1 MRSRITCLHGRSAT
15 FRTAL
20 LLGVAFLAGT
30 AVWPVS
36 SLLARHRALAINAA
50 YAQDAD
56 GTGTYGLLRLFG
68 DAFELARS
76 EYVDPVSDK
85 ALVENAINGML
96 TGLDPHS
103 SYLNAGDFREMQTE
117 DKGQFGGIGIEVTE
131 EDGSIKVIS
140 SMDDT
145 PASKAGIRA
154 GDVIVGL
161 NGKPVRGFS
170 QGHAIDQMRG
180 PPNTR
185 ITLTIRRQG
194 VEHPLE
200 ISMRRAVIHIA
211 VVKRRLEPDGIGYVR
226 ITEFIGPVDATLRQ
240 SVRLLR
246 RKAGGRLKGL
256 VLDLRDNPGG
266 LLDQAVAVA
275 RDFIPHGAI
284 VSTRSRQSD
293 DGEWVAATGTDI
305 LNGAPMVVLI
315 NSGSASA
322 SEVVAGALKDHRRA
336 VLLGTRTFGKGS
348 VQATIPLSGGA
359 AMLLTT
365 ERYYTPSGRSIQ
377 GRGIAPDVPVADS
390 ADGQPQFEP
399 EHETDLNHVLRNAGG
414 TADDDEPPRTDLPT
428 AARTIPARPPPG
440 APGSDPAKP
449 DTDFQLQQAL
459 VLVRAMAGEQKGASQ
474 ASKQAEGRASA
485 QNPGPDRAIPADHPV
500 PYR

>member
-1 MRSRITCLHGRSAT
+1 MRSRITCLRCRSAT
-15 FRTAL
+15 VRTTI
-20 LLGVAFLAGT
+20 LLGAAFLGGT

-36 SLLARHRALAINAA
+36 GLLARHRALAINAA
-50 YAQDAD
+50 FAQDAD
-56 GTGTYGLLRLFG
+56 DTSTYGLLRLFG
-68 DAFELARS
+68 DAFEVTRN
-76 EYVDPVSDK
+76 EYVDPVPDK
-85 ALVENAINGML
+85 QLVENAINGML

-103 SYLNAGDFREMQTE
+103 VYLNAGDFREMQAE
-117 DKGQFGGIGIEVTE
+117 DKGQFGGVGIEVTE

-140 SMDDT
+140 PMDDT
-145 PASKAGIRA
+145 PASRAGIKAGDI
-154 GDVIVGL
+154 IVAL

-170 QGHAIDQMRG
+170 EGHVIDQMRG

-185 ITLTIRRQG
+185 ITLTIKRQG
-194 VEHPLE
+194 VERPLE

-226 ITEFIGPVDATLRQ
+226 ITEFIDPVDGALRQ
-240 SVRLLR
+240 SVKLLR
-246 RKAGGRLKGL
+246 RQARGKLKAL

-284 VSTRSRQSD
+284 VSTRSSHGD

-305 LNGAPMVVLI
+305 LDGAPMVVLI

-322 SEVVAGALKDHRRA
+322 SEVVAGALQDHRRA

-348 VQATIPLSGGA
+348 VQATIPLTGGG

-390 ADGQPQFEP
+390 AVYRPQFEP
-399 EHETDLNHVLRNAGG
+399 EHEADLNRVLRNAGG
-414 TADDDEPPRTDLPT
+414 TADDDESPRTDLPSI
-428 AARTIPARPPPG
+428 ARTISGRPPPG
-440 APGSDPAKP
+440 FPELDPAKP

-459 VLVRAMAGEQKGASQ
+459 VLARAMATGQKA
-474 ASKQAEGRASA
+474 AK
-485 QNPGPDRAIPADHPV
+485 AD
-500 PYR
+500 